1 MVEQF
6 NSECERIVGI
16 NLDSFTKSV
25 TDFEDLVT
33 PKYKAVLKNIYSQ
46 LSKTKDEIQF
56 ELEIVNFMHKTI
68 FLMSNA
74 IALNKGDDDRGHYI
88 SVQSAF
94 MDINKLKHKKELI
107 SNIIR
112 HDPLTDVLN
121 RSAYEYDMDLI
132 KSDFSSYHLRPH
144 GGKFI
149 TFVVID
155 INGLKFINDAL
166 GLSTGD
172 ESIKAVANIVQT
184 SLKKIGVIY
193 RTDGDVFFCHIK
205 THDKYEIRM
214 CLTRLHALTDKY
226 SRYLIKHM
234 SLSLVSKTFSIDESD
249 IDIKKFIQIAE
260 QRMNEAKRFKTS

>member
-1 MVEQF
+1 
-6 NSECERIVGI
+6 
-16 NLDSFTKSV
+16 
-25 TDFEDLVT
+25 
-33 PKYKAVLKNIYSQ
+33 
-46 LSKTKDEIQF
+46 
-56 ELEIVNFMHKTI
+56 
-68 FLMSNA
+68 MSNA

-94 MDINKLKHKKELI
+94 MDITKLKHKKELI

-112 HDPLTDVLN
+112 HAPLTDVLN

-184 SLKKIGVIY
+184 SLKKIDVIY
-193 RTDGDVFFCHIK
+193 RTGGDVFFVI
-205 THDKYEIRM
+205 
-214 CLTRLHALTDKY
+214 L
-226 SRYLIKHM
+226 KHM
-234 SLSLVSKTFSIDESD
+234 TNMK
-249 IDIKKFIQIAE
+249 
-260 QRMNEAKRFKTS
+260 

>member
-1 MVEQF
+1 
-6 NSECERIVGI
+6 
-16 NLDSFTKSV
+16 
-25 TDFEDLVT
+25 
-33 PKYKAVLKNIYSQ
+33 
-46 LSKTKDEIQF
+46 
-56 ELEIVNFMHKTI
+56 
-68 FLMSNA
+68 MSNA

-121 RSAYEYDMDLI
+121 RSAYDYDMDLI

-144 GGKFI
+144 GGKYI

-155 INGLKFINDAL
+155 ININDAL
-166 GLSTGD
+166 GLSTSD
-172 ESIKAVANIVQT
+172 ESIKAVANFVQT

-193 RTDGDVFFCHIK
+193 RTGGDVFFCHIK
-205 THDKYEIRM
+205 THDKYEVRTR
-214 CLTRLHALTDKY
+214 LTRLHALTDKY

-234 SLSLVSKTFSIDESD
+234 SLSLDSKTFSIDESD

-260 QRMNEAKRFKTS
+260 QRMYEAKRFKTS

>member
-1 MVEQF
+1 
-6 NSECERIVGI
+6 
-16 NLDSFTKSV
+16 
-25 TDFEDLVT
+25 
-33 PKYKAVLKNIYSQ
+33 
-46 LSKTKDEIQF
+46 
-56 ELEIVNFMHKTI
+56 
-68 FLMSNA
+68 MSNA

-94 MDINKLKHKKELI
+94 MDISKLKHKKELI

-112 HDPLTDVLN
+112 HAPLTDVLN

-149 TFVVID
+149 T
-155 INGLKFINDAL
+155 GLKFINDAL

-193 RTDGDVFFCHIK
+193 RTGGDVFFVI
-205 THDKYEIRM
+205 
-214 CLTRLHALTDKY
+214 L
-226 SRYLIKHM
+226 KHM
-234 SLSLVSKTFSIDESD
+234 TNMK
-249 IDIKKFIQIAE
+249 
-260 QRMNEAKRFKTS
+260 

>member
-1 MVEQF
+1 
-6 NSECERIVGI
+6 
-16 NLDSFTKSV
+16 
-25 TDFEDLVT
+25 
-33 PKYKAVLKNIYSQ
+33 
-46 LSKTKDEIQF
+46 
-56 ELEIVNFMHKTI
+56 
-68 FLMSNA
+68 MSNA

-121 RSAYEYDMDLI
+121 RSAYDYDMDLI

-144 GGKFI
+144 GGKYI

-155 INGLKFINDAL
+155 ININDAL
-166 GLSTGD
+166 GLSTSD
-172 ESIKAVANIVQT
+172 ESIKAVANFVQT

-205 THDKYEIRM
+205 THDKYEVRT
-214 CLTRLHALTDKY
+214 CLTGLHALTDKY

-234 SLSLVSKTFSIDESD
+234 SLSLDSKTFSIDESD
-249 IDIKKFIQIAE
+249 IDIKKLIQIAE
-260 QRMNEAKRFKTS
+260 QRMYEAKRFKTS

>member
-16 NLDSFTKSV
+16 NLDSFTKAV

-33 PKYKAVLKNIYSQ
+33 PQYKAVLKNIYSQ

-94 MDINKLKHKKELI
+94 MDITKLKHKKELI

-121 RSAYEYDMDLI
+121 RSAYD
-132 KSDFSSYHLRPH
+132 
-144 GGKFI
+144 
-149 TFVVID
+149 
-155 INGLKFINDAL
+155 
-166 GLSTGD
+166 
-172 ESIKAVANIVQT
+172 
-184 SLKKIGVIY
+184 
-193 RTDGDVFFCHIK
+193 
-205 THDKYEIRM
+205 
-214 CLTRLHALTDKY
+214 
-226 SRYLIKHM
+226 
-234 SLSLVSKTFSIDESD
+234 
-249 IDIKKFIQIAE
+249 
-260 QRMNEAKRFKTS
+260 

>member
-1 MVEQF
+1 
-6 NSECERIVGI
+6 
-16 NLDSFTKSV
+16 
-25 TDFEDLVT
+25 
-33 PKYKAVLKNIYSQ
+33 
-46 LSKTKDEIQF
+46 
-56 ELEIVNFMHKTI
+56 
-68 FLMSNA
+68 MSNA

-121 RSAYEYDMDLI
+121 RSAYDYDMDLI

-144 GGKFI
+144 GGKYI

-155 INGLKFINDAL
+155 ININDAL

-193 RTDGDVFFCHIK
+193 RTGGDVFFVI
-205 THDKYEIRM
+205 
-214 CLTRLHALTDKY
+214 L
-226 SRYLIKHM
+226 KHM
-234 SLSLVSKTFSIDESD
+234 TNMK
-249 IDIKKFIQIAE
+249 
-260 QRMNEAKRFKTS
+260 